1 MNSLAMRELGFL
13 NIGNLEAV
21 STTCGSG
28 WVNLTGIKIN
38 NNIAIDHRPTRY
50 RRWY

>member
-1 MNSLAMRELGFL
+1 MSLAFSMLL
-13 NIGNLEAV
+13 DTV

-28 WVNLTGIKIN
+28 WVGDCLLNLD
-38 NNIAIDHRPTRY
+38 ACRPTRY